1 MLHAAALASIERY
14 EDAKIVVQRLIEL
27 QPGITIANTIV
38 SARIADAKN
47 IGALANV
54 LRRAGLPEG

>member
-27 QPGITIANTIV
+27 QPGITIDNTIV
-38 SARIADAKN
+38 SACYAQTRKI
-47 IGALANV
+47 
-54 LRRAGLPEG
+54 